1 MVAPKVSAPIPGAGK
16 CHFIRGDMVTPEPLC
31 EEKTWAQSQVSL
43 EMRRERDAGRRGESQ
58 RGDGKL
64 GETLG
69 CWQPPRGWKRQDRVS
84 PEPPEGARPTGPWF

>member
-1 MVAPKVSAPIPGAGK
+1 
-16 CHFIRGDMVTPEPLC
+16 MVTPEPLC